1 MTVDILFTPIISI
14 FASPNFEK
22 GKLLPKQIS
31 SLLWNHN
38 LADENLP
45 KSLVFNLAWNAK
57 LTKFVLTME

>member
-1 MTVDILFTPIISI
+1 MSIDIQFTPIISI
-14 FASPNFEK
+14 FASPDFEE

-31 SLLWNHN
+31 SLLWNHD

-45 KSLVFNLAWNAK
+45 KSLVFNLAWNAN